1 MRESAGRLMR
11 RSAGHCAA
19 GVSGNLIKLKDGLRG
34 VWKSRMEIAR
44 RQSILIIEPNEQFRE
59 EIFNFLLS
67 AGYEDVAAADSL
79 AIVHDKD
86 KISRS
91 VYDIVVADAGKPL
104 AAGMRFAADLAGI
117 SPGAR
122 IIFMIDAED
131 QRAWDQIAAQSDK
144 VRFLIKIDF
153 ARNLLRL
160 LEENAQP

>member
-1 MRESAGRLMR
+1 MN
-11 RSAGHCAA
+11 AA
-19 GVSGNLIKLKDGLRG
+19 N
-34 VWKSRMEIAR
+34 

-79 AIVHDKD
+79 AIANDKT
-86 KISRS
+86 SQPA
-91 VYDIVVADAGKPL
+91 YDIVIADAGKPM
-104 AAGMRFAADLAGI
+104 AGMRFAADLSGI

-122 IIFMIDAED
+122 IILMIDAED
-131 QRAWDQIAAQSDK
+131 QQAWDRIAAQSDK

-160 LEENAQP
+160 LEESAQP

>member
-1 MRESAGRLMR
+1 MNPANR
-11 RSAGHCAA
+11 R
-19 GVSGNLIKLKDGLRG
+19 
-34 VWKSRMEIAR
+34 
-44 RQSILIIEPNEQFRE
+44 SILIIEPNEQFRE

-67 AGYEDVAAADSL
+67 AGYEEVAAADGL
-79 AIVHDKD
+79 AIVDDHNKD
-86 KISRS
+86 KIGQSA
-91 VYDIVVADAGKPL
+91 YDIVVADAGKPT
-104 AAGMRFAADLAGI
+104 AGMRFAADLAGI

-160 LEENAQP
+160 LEENAQQ